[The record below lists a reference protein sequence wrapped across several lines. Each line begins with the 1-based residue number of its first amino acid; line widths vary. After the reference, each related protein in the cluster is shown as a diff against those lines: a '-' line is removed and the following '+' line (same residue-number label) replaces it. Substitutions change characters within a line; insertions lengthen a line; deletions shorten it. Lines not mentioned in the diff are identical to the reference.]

1 MILVLLGTQN
11 NSFYRLLEEID
22 KNIED
27 GTIKEKVIV
36 QSGFTRYKS
45 SNMEIFDLIP
55 LEELDNL
62 IDEANLIITHGGV
75 GSIIDS
81 LKRGKKIIAV
91 PRLKEHKEH
100 VNNHQIEIIQEFAK
114 KKFLLGIQDT
124 TELKD
129 ALIESK
135 DFIPNKYESNTDNII
150 NIIDKFIQSV

>member
-27 GTIKEKVIV
+27 GTIKENVIV

-45 SNMEIFDLIP
+45 NNMEIFDLIP
-55 LEELDNL
+55 LEKLDNL

-81 LKRGKKIIAV
+81 LKREKKIIAV

-100 VNNHQIEIIQEFAK
+100 VNNHQIEVIQEFARK
-114 KKFLLGIQDT
+114 QFLIGIQDV
-124 TELKD
+124 TELKE
-129 ALIESK
+129 ALIKAK
-135 DFIPNKYESNTDNII
+135 DFVPNKYESNTNNII